1 MTQESDVMI
10 ESTKSD
16 DHSQAGND
24 HVDSHLE
31 QLIKDKQD
39 EFGLFETSLFT
50 MPRIFDDG
58 NYIVGDPGSFGIDD
72 GLMSATSPTAS
83 ATSGH
88 SGTGSFD
95 TPSPTNCTHDEDYNK
110 GDKDIEVKRTID
122 I

>member
-1 MTQESDVMI
+1 MI
-10 ESTKSD
+10 ESTKTNN
-16 DHSQAGND
+16 HPQAGND

-58 NYIVGDPGSFGIDD
+58 NYIVGDPGSFGVDD

-95 TPSPTNCTHDEDYNK
+95 PPSPTNFTRDEDDNK
-110 GDKDIEVKRTID
+110 RDKDIEVKWMIV

>member
-1 MTQESDVMI
+1 MIDSTQADSE
-10 ESTKSD
+10 
-16 DHSQAGND
+16 SQAGND

-39 EFGLFETSLFT
+39 EFGLFENSLFTMT

-58 NYIVGDPGSFGIDD
+58 NYIVGDPGSFGVDD
-72 GLMSATSPTAS
+72 CLMSATSPTAS

-95 TPSPTNCTHDEDYNK
+95 PPSPTNCTRDEDDNK
-110 GDKDIEVKRTID
+110 RDKDIEVKWMIV